1 MSTVFG
7 KKNSKKDLIILSD
20 DDFEQFVTNSTEII
34 TRTKIDDQTGTVET
48 GALWTEEY
56 LPQETIFYS
65 IAFSS
70 PIRSE
75 NKGLLAGN
83 NNNTDEE
90 AEKVMS
96 FFEGGLPKVI
106 QIGGNQ
112 TLGKGIVRIQ
122 ILQK

>member
-1 MSTVFG
+1 M
-7 KKNSKKDLIILSD
+7 
-20 DDFEQFVTNSTEII
+20 
-34 TRTKIDDQTGTVET
+34 
-48 GALWTEEY
+48 WTEEY

-65 IAFSS
+65 TAFSS